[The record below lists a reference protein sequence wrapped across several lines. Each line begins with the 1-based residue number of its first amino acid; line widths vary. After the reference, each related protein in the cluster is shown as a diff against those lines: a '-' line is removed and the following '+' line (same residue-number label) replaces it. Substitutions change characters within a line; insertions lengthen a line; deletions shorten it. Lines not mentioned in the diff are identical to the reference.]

1 MPNRVLYYPN
11 IAKGVHR
18 DKRKRMFSSK
28 AMPNL
33 ILYIRKIWQ
42 TDATRVDENRHQGH
56 AKPCGQTARFRYGK
70 MKTDFHCVKSTWEQR
85 KNMSDIIR
93 NMSDIF

>member
-1 MPNRVLYYPN
+1 MPNR
-11 IAKGVHR
+11 
-18 DKRKRMFSSK
+18 
-28 AMPNL
+28 